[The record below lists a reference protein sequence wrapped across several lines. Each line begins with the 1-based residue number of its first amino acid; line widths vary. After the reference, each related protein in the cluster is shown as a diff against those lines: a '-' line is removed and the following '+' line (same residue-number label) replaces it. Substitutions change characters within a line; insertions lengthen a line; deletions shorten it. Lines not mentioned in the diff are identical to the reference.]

1 MNVAVMGYG
10 TVGSGVVEIL
20 HENREEISKRAGF
33 PIEVKKVLVRR
44 DFSRDS
50 LISDITTKDYMDIVN
65 DEDID
70 IVVEAM
76 GGLEP
81 AYTYVKAMLNAKKH
95 VTTSNKALVAE
106 YGHELMEIAREN
118 SVNFQMEASVAGG
131 IPIIRPLA
139 ENLSG
144 EKIELIEGIIN
155 GTTNYILTR
164 MSTEEMPFDVA
175 LKEAQDLGYAEA
187 DPTNDVEGFDV
198 SRKIAILTSIASGR
212 QVDFK
217 DIPVEGIS
225 RIELLDFK
233 YAQKLNREIKLIA
246 RTKRV
251 GDTYIIRVAPYMI
264 SISHPL
270 SNVNYG
276 FNGIFIT
283 GNMVGDL
290 MFYGSGAGKLPT
302 ASAVVGDIVDMAR
315 NVEKNLSVLWSGEKL
330 KLANALDT
338 ETRFFLRA
346 GDNEIQKAIK
356 IEEIIDVGIS
366 GEKGY
371 VTALINEREFFEK
384 VDGLSD
390 ISGIIRLA

>member
-1 MNVAVMGYG
+1 
-10 TVGSGVVEIL
+10 
-20 HENREEISKRAGF
+20 
-33 PIEVKKVLVRR
+33 
-44 DFSRDS
+44 
-50 LISDITTKDYMDIVN
+50 
-65 DEDID
+65 
-70 IVVEAM
+70 
-76 GGLEP
+76 
-81 AYTYVKAMLNAKKH
+81 
-95 VTTSNKALVAE
+95 
-106 YGHELMEIAREN
+106 
-118 SVNFQMEASVAGG
+118 
-131 IPIIRPLA
+131 
-139 ENLSG
+139 
-144 EKIELIEGIIN
+144 
-155 GTTNYILTR
+155 
-164 MSTEEMPFDVA
+164 
-175 LKEAQDLGYAEA
+175 
-187 DPTNDVEGFDV
+187 
-198 SRKIAILTSIASGR
+198 
-212 QVDFK
+212 
-217 DIPVEGIS
+217 
-225 RIELLDFK
+225 
-233 YAQKLNREIKLIA
+233 
-246 RTKRV
+246 
-251 GDTYIIRVAPYMI
+251 MI